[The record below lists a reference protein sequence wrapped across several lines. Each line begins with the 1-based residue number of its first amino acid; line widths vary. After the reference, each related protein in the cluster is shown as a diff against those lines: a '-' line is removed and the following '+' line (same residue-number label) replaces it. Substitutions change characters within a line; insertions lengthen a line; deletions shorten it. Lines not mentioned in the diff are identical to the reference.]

1 MRVKEF
7 YNYEKACEFMDK
19 VNGQTQWSSYKGKP
33 IYYVWYT
40 K

>member
-7 YNYEKACEFMDK
+7 YNYEKACEFRDK

-33 IYYVWYT
+33 IYYVWYA